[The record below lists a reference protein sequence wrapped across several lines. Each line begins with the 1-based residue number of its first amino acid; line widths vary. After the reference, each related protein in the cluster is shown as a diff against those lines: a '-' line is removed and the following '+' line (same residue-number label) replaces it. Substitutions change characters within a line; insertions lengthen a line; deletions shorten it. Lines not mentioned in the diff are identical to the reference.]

1 MLIMLFVKTIF
12 LASALYAGSIRGTP
26 VASTTYPIPTY
37 ITPYKQT
44 SPKFDAGKLQNSNFE
59 VHDVLDFGILKDY
72 NNEYSLDRDGGGSCS
87 LSNRT
92 FWFFCDTIVADS
104 TGAFRGFT
112 SNSVALAMNYNHAG
126 WLRDISASSTYGV
139 FAAIPYTDEEESL
152 SKDIFN
158 RYAIWTYT
166 NCVALSDTTAVHF
179 WEVVQFSAGV
189 DTISRGTTMAVYNL
203 DPDKH
208 ELTVTR
214 EEQYCY
220 TGERYAYG
228 SFANVVVDGIAYLYA
243 LDATYSSR
251 QDVHLACAPVS
262 QLTDTSTWRYYDAA
276 SGKWSSTQPSPS
288 ERNASAA
295 VISNSMPFSS
305 GNIYYSEYHNQYLL
319 VFFNNWID
327 NMFRVLSAPTPVG
340 PWTTDNK
347 VIFEAPE
354 GKSYNYGAQSTP
366 VYYQTDGQQGGKDL
380 MLAYTYQDLLSK
392 YPKAMKL
399 KFS

>member
-1 MLIMLFVKTIF
+1 MLFVKTIF
-12 LASALYAGSIRGTP
+12 LAAAIYAGSIRGTP
-26 VASTTYPIPTY
+26 VASSTYPIPSI
-37 ITPYKQT
+37 ITPYNQT
-44 SPKFDAGKLQNSNFE
+44 SPKFDAGKIQNSDFE

-87 LSNRT
+87 IGNRT

-112 SNSVALAMNYNHAG
+112 SNSVALALDYNHAG

-139 FAAIPYTDEEESL
+139 FAAIPYTDEEATL
-152 SKDIFN
+152 SKDVFN

-166 NCVALSDTTAVHF
+166 DCVAVSDTSAVHF
-179 WEVVQFSAGV
+179 WEVVQYSSGV
-189 DTISRGTTMAVYNL
+189 GPISRGTTMAVYNI
-203 DPDKH
+203 DPDKN

-214 EEQYCY
+214 EEQFFYS
-220 TGERYAYG
+220 GDGYAYG

-243 LDATYSSR
+243 LDSTYSSR
-251 QDVHLACAPVS
+251 QDVHLARAPVS
-262 QLTDTSTWRYYDAA
+262 QITDKSTWSYFDAA
-276 SGKWSSTQPSPS
+276 SGEWSSTQPSAS
-288 ERNASAA
+288 VRNAAAA

-327 NMFRVLSAPTPVG
+327 NTFRVLSAPTPAG

-347 VIFEAPE
+347 VLYETVE

-366 VYYQTDGQQGGKDL
+366 VYYQTGGELGGKNL
-380 MLAYTYQDLLSK
+380 MLVYTYLDVLSK
-392 YPKAMKL
+392 YPKALKL
-399 KFS
+399 KFA